1 MLNNLGAKLHDLRK
15 QNNMTLEEVG
25 NAVGVGK
32 STVRKWETGEIANMR
47 RDKISKLAEALHTTP
62 AYLMGWDES
71 LSVAA
76 VRIPVLGKV
85 AAGIPITAVENIIDY
100 EEIPSSMAETGEYV
114 ALQIKGSSMEPR
126 MFEGDIVI
134 VKVQPTVDSGEV
146 AVVIIN
152 GNEATV
158 KKVQLRPDG
167 IVLQPFNSAYDPMFY
182 TNEDIESIPVRIFG
196 KVVECR
202 QKY

>member
-167 IVLQPFNSAYDPMFY
+167 IVLQPFNSSYDPMFY
-182 TNEDIESIPVRIFG
+182 TNEDIERIPVRIFG

>member
-134 VKVQPTVDSGEV
+134 VKVQPSVDSGDV
-146 AVVIIN
+146 AVVIVN

-158 KKVQLRPDG
+158 KKVQLRPGG
-167 IVLQPFNSAYDPMFY
+167 IVLQPFNSSYDPMLY
-182 TNEDIESIPVRIFG
+182 TNEDIENIPVRIFG